1 MAVTDNYDFWYLDPA
16 EAMSDFPSMWNW
28 NIDKIDAAIHG
39 AATAPVSLSRLP
51 NLPTSKVTSGR
62 FADAR
67 IPTTV
72 ARTSETSA
80 LESRIA
86 ELESGPRST
95 GPRDISDQMDGL
107 TGGKITITRVG
118 DIVELSLSDAVFSE
132 SGNATE
138 WVIPRGLCPASPYAV
153 GNLSGAWGAIGTFAT
168 VYAFKSG
175 GLWVS
180 KEADKVV
187 MGTVQWITDQSW
199 PNNLPGTPA

>member
-16 EAMSDFPSMWNW
+16 EAMSDFPSMWNV
-28 NIDKIDAAIHG
+28 NIDKIDTAIHD
-39 AATAPVSLSRLP
+39 AA
-51 NLPTSKVTSGR
+51 
-62 FADAR
+62 D
-67 IPTTV
+67 
-72 ARTSETSA
+72 TSA

-107 TGGKITITRVG
+107 TGGTITITRVG
-118 DIVELSLSDAVFSE
+118 DIVELSLADAIFSE

-138 WVIPRGLCPASPYAV
+138 WLIPGGFCPASPAAV
-153 GNLSGAWGAIGTFAT
+153 GNLSGNWGAIGTAAT
-168 VYAFKSG
+168 VYAFKTG

-187 MGTVQWITDQSW
+187 MGTVQWLTDQSW
-199 PNNLPGTPA
+199 PHNLPGTPA